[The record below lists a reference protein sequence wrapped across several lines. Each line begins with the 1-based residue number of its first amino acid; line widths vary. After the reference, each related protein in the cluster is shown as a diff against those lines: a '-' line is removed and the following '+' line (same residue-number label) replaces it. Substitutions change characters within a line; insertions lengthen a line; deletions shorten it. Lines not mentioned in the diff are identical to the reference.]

1 MTATRRT
8 WPYHALGLRSVR
20 RRPPGGRGPGTPP
33 DDGLSVLL
41 VEFSPSGGLYQF
53 AYQQGEAL
61 AARGHRVDLLTG
73 PEPELAARVPGMTVT
88 PALPTWHPADGAGD
102 AAVVRKVRRAWRAVR
117 YVAAWRAV
125 ARHVRAHRPDVVQW
139 SNWRF
144 ALDGRRV
151 ERLAREVR
159 RWPRPPVLAYIAHSP
174 RPFNEQRRDGR
185 VFKDGGA
192 LERGL
197 RRGYAAMD
205 VVFALGPDSAR
216 DLREHFP
223 ECGRV
228 AVVPHG
234 DEDVFLTDEPDPGD
248 DGPVVLF
255 FGTVQAYKGVDVLVE
270 AFAEVRRRV
279 PGARLV
285 IAGAASGEVDTEELE
300 RRAGEIGGVRLR
312 LGYVPVPEVGPL
324 VRAARVVALPYR
336 NANASGVAHLAHSF
350 ARAVVTTS
358 VGDLPTAVEDG
369 ATGLVVPPDDSLALA
384 DALTTLLTDPA
395 RAAKMGAAGRTSL
408 SERASW
414 QDIAQRMETEFTAAA
429 APPERAAGHRPNGPT
444 AARPDGSGGR

>member
-1 MTATRRT
+1 MTDTSEGSAV
-8 WPYHALGLRSVR
+8 P
-20 RRPPGGRGPGTPP
+20 RP
-33 DDGLSVLL
+33 GLSILL

-73 PEPELAARVPGMTVT
+73 PDPELRARVPGMTVT
-88 PALPTWHPADGAGD
+88 PSLPTWHPADGAED
-102 AAVVRKVRRAWRAVR
+102 AALVRKARRAWRAVR

-125 ARHVRAHRPDVVQW
+125 ARHVRRTRPDVVQW

-144 ALDGRRV
+144 ALDGGRV
-151 ERLAREVR
+151 ARLAREVR
-159 RWPRPPVLAYIAHSP
+159 RWPRPPVLAYLAHSP
-174 RPFNEQRRDGR
+174 RPFNEQRRDGE

-223 ECGRV
+223 DIGRV
-228 AVVPHG
+228 EVVPHG
-234 DEDVFLTDEPDPGD
+234 DEDVFLTGDPDPGD

-255 FGTVQAYKGVDVLVE
+255 FGTLQAYKGVDVLVE
-270 AFAEVRRRV
+270 AFAEVRERV
-279 PGARLV
+279 PEARLV
-285 IAGAASGEVDTEELE
+285 IAGAASGEVDTAALA
-300 RRAGEIGGVRLR
+300 RRAEEIGGVSLR
-312 LGYVPVPEVGPL
+312 LGYVPVPEVAPL

-350 ARAVVTTS
+350 ARPVVTTA
-358 VGDLPTAVEDG
+358 VGDLTAAVADG
-369 ATGLVVPPDDSLALA
+369 ETGLVVPPGDPAALA
-384 DALTTLLTDPA
+384 GALTALLTDPD
-395 RAAKMGAAGRTSL
+395 RAARLGAAGRATL
-408 SERASW
+408 SDRASW
-414 QDIAQRMETEFTAAA
+414 PDIAARMEAALTAD
-429 APPERAAGHRPNGPT
+429 RTTGT
-444 AARPDGSGGR
+444 AAR

>member
-1 MTATRRT
+1 MTA
-8 WPYHALGLRSVR
+8 
-20 RRPPGGRGPGTPP
+20 PGGPVPSS
-33 DDGLSVLL
+33 GLTILL

-73 PEPELAARVPGMTVT
+73 PDPELTARVPGMTVT

-102 AAVVRKVRRAWRAVR
+102 AALVRKVRRAGRAVR
-117 YVAAWRAV
+117 YVAAWRAL
-125 ARHVRAHRPDVVQW
+125 ARHVRRTRPDVVQW

-144 ALDGRRV
+144 ALDGARV
-151 ERLAREVR
+151 ARLAREVG
-159 RWPRPPVLAYIAHSP
+159 RWPRPPVLAYLAHSP
-174 RPFNEQRRDGR
+174 RPFNEQRRDGQ

-197 RRGYAAMD
+197 ARGYAAMD

-223 ECGRV
+223 GIGRV

-234 DEDVFLTDEPDPGD
+234 DEDVFLTGEPDRGD

-255 FGTVQAYKGVDVLVE
+255 FGTLQAYKGVDVLVE
-270 AFAEVRRRV
+270 AFAEVRRRL
-279 PGARLV
+279 PDARLV
-285 IAGAASGEVDTEELE
+285 IAGAASGEVDTAALAA
-300 RRAGEIGGVRLR
+300 RAAAIGGVRLR
-312 LGYVPVPEVGPL
+312 LGYVPVPEVAPL

-350 ARAVVTTS
+350 SRAVVTTS
-358 VGDLPTAVEDG
+358 AGDLTASVIDG
-369 ATGLVVPPDDSLALA
+369 KTGLVVPPGDAPALA
-384 DALTTLLTDPA
+384 DALTELLTDPA
-395 RAAKMGAAGRTSL
+395 RATRMGAEGRTSL
-408 SERASW
+408 AERASW
-414 QDIAQRMETEFTAAA
+414 PDIAERMESALLAAQDG
-429 APPERAAGHRPNGPT
+429 PAG
-444 AARPDGSGGR
+444 S